1 MPFQNKKFHSIL
13 KTILKNNSLQTHHYI
28 LTPNQYINKYSER
41 VSPFTSCKAS
51 LTVET
56 ALVLPVFILAICFMM
71 YFTEVVRVQAEI
83 GNEIYKQGKN
93 LSLYSY
99 VYSLAE
105 NSEIIQQGLIEDLG
119 SSALSSMYVKSKITR
134 ELGEDYFVN
143 NNIENGISLIL
154 STYMQ
159 EDDMIDI
166 IAIYRIEIPCNFFHV
181 GKILALQRCRM
192 RGWTGYDNSSGTENG
207 EEIVY
212 ITPNGTVYHKSASC
226 THINLSISTVSL
238 GEVRNLRN
246 SDGGKYYEC
255 EICGEETSSGQVY
268 ITETGDRY
276 HNSRECS
283 GLKRGIMAVPI
294 SKVGGRGPCQRC
306 GSE

>member
-1 MPFQNKKFHSIL
+1 MPFQNKKYLLIL

-28 LTPNQYINKYSER
+28 LTPNKYINKYSER

-56 ALVLPVFILAICFMM
+56 ALVLPIFILAICFMM
-71 YFTEVVRVQAEI
+71 YFTEVVRMEAEI

-105 NSEIIQQGLIEDLG
+105 NSQIIQQGLIEDLASG
-119 SSALSSMYVKSKITR
+119 TLSNMYVKSQITS
-134 ELGEDYFVN
+134 ELGENYFVN

-154 STYMQ
+154 SSYMQ

-192 RGWTGYDNSSGTENG
+192 RGWTGYDDVTESGS
-207 EEIVY
+207 EEEFVY
-212 ITPNGTVYHKSASC
+212 ITPNGTVYHKTASC
-226 THINLSISTVSL
+226 THINLSISSVSL
-238 GEVRNLRN
+238 GEVKNRRN

-255 EICGEETSSGQVY
+255 EICGDEANNEQVY

-276 HNSRECS
+276 HNSRECG